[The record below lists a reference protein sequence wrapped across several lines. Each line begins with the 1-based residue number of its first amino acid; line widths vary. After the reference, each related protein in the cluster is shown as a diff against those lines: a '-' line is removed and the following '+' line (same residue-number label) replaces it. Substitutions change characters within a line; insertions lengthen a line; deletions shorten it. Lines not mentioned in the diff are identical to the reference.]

1 MVPME
6 KSKKFS
12 VAGVEWARKKKMEN
26 GIREKEQQEFMLR
39 FLGYYKNLGFY
50 SEWNGVIAEFW

>member
-1 MVPME
+1 MWQ
-6 KSKKFS
+6 
-12 VAGVEWARKKKMEN
+12 EWSDQERRRVMEN

-39 FLGYYKNLGFY
+39 VLGYYKYLGFY